1 MTDLAELLAGAADA
15 RAAAPRV
22 APTRPHVGLRTASR
36 WFALAATEVIEVVA
50 APAVTRVPAAPPHVL
65 GLAMLRGRL
74 LPVIDLELLV
84 TGRATPRLEHGRAI
98 VARHGDVEV
107 AIVAVATRGLIELA
121 DGDVDGDAAA
131 AAPGGERPAWIARE
145 VAAGDALFAVIDAA
159 ALIARAL
166 GSHA

>member
-1 MTDLAELLAGAADA
+1 MTDLAELLASAADA
-15 RAAAPRV
+15 RAAPPRV

-121 DGDVDGDAAA
+121 DGDVDGDAGTD
-131 AAPGGERPAWIARE
+131 APERPAWIARE

>member
-1 MTDLAELLAGAADA
+1 MTDLAELLAGAADV

-22 APTRPHVGLRTASR
+22 TPTRPHVGLRTASR

-131 AAPGGERPAWIARE
+131 PGGERPAWIARE

>member
-1 MTDLAELLAGAADA
+1 VTDLAELLAGAADA

-131 AAPGGERPAWIARE
+131 APGGERPAWIARE